1 MKICV
6 VKANITSIVKQADFW
21 MIIGNATY
29 YLLIKIYRHFC
40 EARNTA

>member
-21 MIIGNATY
+21 MIIGNATNKPSQKLKPY
-29 YLLIKIYRHFC
+29 
-40 EARNTA
+40 